1 MNLSAPQDEFVLV
14 VCDHCGASVKME
26 AFASHVKLRHGARAA
41 QVTIPTPPLQ
51 TTSSVSAKLAKASI
65 RQCTVALSKDTS
77 GQTLRFSYDLIH
89 FDTELCRGMSC
100 RGNTF
105 NHLRPCVSS
114 DMPPPG
120 YF

>member
-41 QVTIPTPPLQ
+41 QVTIPPTPIPLQ

-77 GQTLRFSYDLIH
+77 GQTLRFSYMQSEYILI
-89 FDTELCRGMSC
+89 
-100 RGNTF
+100 NTGCNYAMHAF
-105 NHLRPCVSS
+105 
-114 DMPPPG
+114 
-120 YF
+120 